1 LPIHLNTARES
12 PDNQSVTN
20 WKNLW
25 RPLSAAAAI
34 ILMAYFVYVRETRV
48 PLLGYVDL
56 GFHELGHLIGYIFPI
71 SETLTAALGTI
82 TQIAVPLGLA
92 VYFLWWRSDH
102 MAGGLMLAWAG
113 TSAWDASV
121 YIADAPYERLQ
132 LIGGDHDW
140 AFLLGPTEFNN
151 YAIADELAAF
161 VEFMGAISLTAGL
174 IVCLSIPVRTWL
186 AERHSEQRMDR
197 LSDLPIREVKW
208 RGEGPEG
215 QTGNTLPG

>member
-1 LPIHLNTARES
+1 
-12 PDNQSVTN
+12 VTN
-20 WKNLW
+20 WKSLW
-25 RPLSAAAAI
+25 RPLTAAGV
-34 ILMAYFVYVRETRV
+34 ILVMAFFPFVRETRV

-71 SETLTAALGTI
+71 SERLTAALGSI
-82 TQIAVPLGLA
+82 TQISVPLGLA
-92 VYFLWWRSDH
+92 VYFLWLRKDRV
-102 MAGGLMLAWAG
+102 AGGLMLAWAG

-151 YAIADELAAF
+151 YEIADELAAF
-161 VEFMGAISLTAGL
+161 VEFMGGLSLAAGL
-174 IVCLSIPVRTWL
+174 LVCLAVPAKRWFD
-186 AERHSEQRMDR
+186 ERNADRRSERVA
-197 LSDLPIREVKW
+197 DLPVREVKW

-215 QTGNTLPG
+215 RPGNTLPG